1 MIVGIPRQ
9 CLTSEL
15 GRTEITDTG
24 LKHLRE
30 MAKLKAIELVG
41 NELTG
46 EGLVDLERMT
56 NLKELKLHKTKV
68 TDAGVADLE
77 KSLPNGKIAK

>member
-1 MIVGIPRQ
+1 
-9 CLTSEL
+9 
-15 GRTEITDTG
+15 
-24 LKHLRE
+24 